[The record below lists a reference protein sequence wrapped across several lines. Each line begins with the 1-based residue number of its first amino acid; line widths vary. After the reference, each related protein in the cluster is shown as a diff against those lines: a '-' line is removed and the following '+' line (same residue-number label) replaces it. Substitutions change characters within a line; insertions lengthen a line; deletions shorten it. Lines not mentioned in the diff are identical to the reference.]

1 MHHER
6 RLGRDL
12 MSLSSA
18 LLIFL
23 SGVAAGFV
31 NVIAGGGSFLTLPL
45 LMLLGGLPAAAA
57 NGTNRIAI
65 LVQNLIAI
73 RRFRASGFRD
83 VRQGLGL
90 AVSAVAGSLLGSV
103 LAQDIPEQSFRFVLG
118 GIMVLALLPV
128 LGRPGTPARSGG
140 AGELRHPRLQVPIF
154 FLIGAFGGFI
164 QAGTGYLII
173 AALSTLGGLSLVRT
187 NSLKLVIIAAYILPS
202 ILVFLVNGNVQWM
215 PAMILTGGCSIGG
228 WLGASFAL
236 TKGDRWIRYVLLA
249 AVLALAGKLIGL
261 Y

>member
-1 MHHER
+1 
-6 RLGRDL
+6 
-12 MSLSSA
+12 MSLISA
-18 LLIFL
+18 FLIFL

-45 LMLLGGLPAAAA
+45 LMLLGGLPAAVA

-65 LVQNLIAI
+65 FVQNLIAI
-73 RRFRASGFRD
+73 RRFRIHGFRD

-90 AVSAVAGSLLGSV
+90 AVSAVVGSLLGSI
-103 LAQDIPEQSFRFVLG
+103 LAQDVPEKTFRLVLG

-128 LGRPGTPARSGG
+128 LRKPGAKERP
-140 AGELRHPRLQVPIF
+140 AGVEELRHPRLQVPIF
-154 FLIGAFGGFI
+154 FLIGVFGGFI

-187 NSLKLVIIAAYILPS
+187 NSLKLVIIAAYIAPS
-202 ILVFLVNGNVQWM
+202 ILVFLVNGNVQWL
-215 PAMILTGGCSIGG
+215 PALILTCGCSIGG
-228 WLGASFAL
+228 SLGASFAL
-236 TKGDRWIRYVLLA
+236 TRGDRWIRYVLLA
-249 AVLALAGKLIGL
+249 TVLALAGKLIGL